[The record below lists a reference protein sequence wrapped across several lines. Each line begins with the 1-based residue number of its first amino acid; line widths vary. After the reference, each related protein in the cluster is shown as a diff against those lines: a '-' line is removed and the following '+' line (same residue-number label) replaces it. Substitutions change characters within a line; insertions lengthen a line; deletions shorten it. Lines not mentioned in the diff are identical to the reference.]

1 MKTRNCPKAAQQ
13 LLLACAFVAVTPVAM
28 AGDDAAATV
37 ALVGTCVACHGADG
51 IGKSPQYPNL
61 QGQKAAYLEKQL
73 KAFRSGE
80 RKDSNMNPLSTTL
93 SDEDIA
99 ELAAYFE
106 NIN

>member
-1 MKTRNCPKAAQQ
+1 MKTKAARQ
-13 LLLACAFVAVTPVAM
+13 LFLACALVSLAPAAVAS
-28 AGDDAAATV
+28 GDAAATL

-61 QGQKAAYLEKQL
+61 AGQKAAYLEKQL

-80 RKDSNMNPLSTTL
+80 RKDSNMNPLSTVL

-106 NIN
+106 NVN

>member
-1 MKTRNCPKAAQQ
+1 MNLRNCPKVAHP
-13 LLLACAFVAVTPVAM
+13 LLLVCAFAFVAPVAM
-28 AGDDAAATV
+28 AGDDTAATV

-99 ELAAYFE
+99 KLAAYFE

>member
-1 MKTRNCPKAAQQ
+1 MKTRNYPKAPRQWP
-13 LLLACAFVAVTPVAM
+13 LLCALLTLAPLAM
-28 AGDDAAATV
+28 AGGDAAATV

-80 RKDSNMNPLSTTL
+80 RKDSNMQPLTTQL